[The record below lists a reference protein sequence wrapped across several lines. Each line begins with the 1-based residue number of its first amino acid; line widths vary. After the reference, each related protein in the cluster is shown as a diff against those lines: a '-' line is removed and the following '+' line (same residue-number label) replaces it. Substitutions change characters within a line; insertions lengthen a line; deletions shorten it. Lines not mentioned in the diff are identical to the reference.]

1 MKKNN
6 FNENGIFYNEKRV
19 LFNFPPLKMGFYCY
33 ELKTENGKRRVT
45 DRPKYRGLVGR
56 SPLSTH
62 LRTGSRRHRR
72 ARCNGVTSVT
82 GWGGVTLVTAVHT
95 PVTALHCYTQFSVL
109 CSLFSVICT
118 LFRSGWSIFS
128 RLCSASGSQCGC
140 LLLQGCR
147 YSG

>member
-56 SPLSTH
+56 SPS
-62 LRTGSRRHRR
+62 
-72 ARCNGVTSVT
+72 
-82 GWGGVTLVTAVHT
+82 
-95 PVTALHCYTQFSVL
+95 
-109 CSLFSVICT
+109 
-118 LFRSGWSIFS
+118 
-128 RLCSASGSQCGC
+128 
-140 LLLQGCR
+140 
-147 YSG
+147 